1 MNELENFAA
10 INTFVLDVDGV
21 LTNSTLLVLEN
32 GKLLRQMNVRD
43 GYAIKRA
50 IDMGYK
56 VAIITG
62 GKSQGV
68 VTRLKNLGVVDIYYG
83 ISDKVEAY
91 REFMYLYDD
100 PDDPENSI
108 GYENVLYMGDDVPD
122 YEVMRLVG
130 LPACPNDACPEILS
144 IAKYVSHAKGGEGA
158 VRDVIERTLRLNGHW
173 LPKSEEEDL
182 PTSV

>member
-1 MNELENFAA
+1 MNELENFGT
-10 INTFVLDVDGV
+10 ITTFIFDVDGV
-21 LTNSTLLVLEN
+21 LTNSQLLVLEN
-32 GKLLRQMNVRD
+32 GKLLRHMNVRD

-56 VAIITG
+56 VAVITG

-68 VTRLKNLGVVDIYYG
+68 VTRLRNLGVVDIYYG
-83 ISDKVEAY
+83 ISNKVEAY

-100 PDDPENSI
+100 ELT
-108 GYENVLYMGDDVPD
+108 YENVLYMGDDVPD

-130 LPACPNDACPEILS
+130 MPVCPNDACPEILS
-144 IAKYVSHAKGGEGA
+144 IAKYVSHANGGQGA
-158 VRDVIERTLRLNGHW
+158 VRDVIERVLRLNGHW
-173 LPKSEEEDL
+173 LPAEEEEL

>member
-1 MNELENFAA
+1 MNELEYFGS
-10 INTFVLDVDGV
+10 ITTFVLDVDGV
-21 LTNSTLLVLEN
+21 LTDSGVLVLEN
-32 GKLLRQMNVRD
+32 GKLLRKMNVRD

-50 IDMGYK
+50 IKMGYK

-68 VTRLKNLGVVDIYYG
+68 VTRLRNLGVVDIYYG

-91 REFMYLYDD
+91 REFMYLYED
-100 PDDPENSI
+100 EI
-108 GYENVLYMGDDVPD
+108 AYENVLYMGDDIPD

-130 LPACPNDACPEILS
+130 LPACPNDACPEILA
-144 IAKYVSHAKGGEGA
+144 IAKYVSHARGGQGA

-173 LPKSEEEDL
+173 LPAEDEAEDL

>member
-1 MNELENFAA
+1 MNELENFGE
-10 INTFVLDVDGV
+10 ITTFIFDVDGV
-21 LTNSTLLVLEN
+21 LTNSQLLVLEN

-68 VTRLKNLGVVDIYYG
+68 VTRLRNLGVVDIYYG

-100 PDDPENSI
+100 EI
-108 GYENVLYMGDDVPD
+108 TYENVLYMGDDVPD
-122 YEVMRLVG
+122 YDVMRLVG

-144 IAKYVSHAKGGEGA
+144 LAKYVSHAKGGQGA

-173 LPKSEEEDL
+173 LPSEGDEEL

>member
-1 MNELENFAA
+1 MNELENFGA
-10 INTFVLDVDGV
+10 ITTFVFDVDGV
-21 LTNSTLLVLEN
+21 LTNSQLLVLEN
-32 GKLLRQMNVRD
+32 GKLLRHMNVRD

-50 IDMGYK
+50 ISMGYK

-68 VTRLKNLGVVDIYYG
+68 VTRLRNLGVVDIYYG

-100 PDDPENSI
+100 EID
-108 GYENVLYMGDDVPD
+108 YENVLYMGDDVPD

-130 LPACPNDACPEILS
+130 MPACPNDACPEILS
-144 IAKYVSHAKGGEGA
+144 IAKYVSHANGGQGA
-158 VRDVIERTLRLNGHW
+158 VRDVIERVLRLKGHW
-173 LPKSEEEDL
+173 LPVEGEDDL

>member
-1 MNELENFAA
+1 MNELEKFAD
-10 INTFVLDVDGV
+10 INTFIFDVDGV
-21 LTNSTLLVLEN
+21 LTNSQLIVLED

-50 IDMGYK
+50 IDMGYR

-62 GKSQGV
+62 GKSEGV
-68 VTRLKNLGVVDIYYG
+68 VSRLQGLGVVDIYYG

-100 PDDPENSI
+100 EISD
-108 GYENVLYMGDDVPD
+108 ENVMYMGDDVPD

-130 LPACPNDACPEILS
+130 IPACPNDACAEILS
-144 IAKYVSHAKGGEGA
+144 IATYVSQAKGGEGA
-158 VRDVIERTLRLNGHW
+158 VRDVIERTLRLKGNW
-173 LPKSEEEDL
+173 LPHGEEDEL

>member
-1 MNELENFAA
+1 MNELENFGT
-10 INTFVLDVDGV
+10 ITTFIFDVDGV
-21 LTNSTLLVLEN
+21 LTNSQLLVLEN

-68 VTRLKNLGVVDIYYG
+68 VTRLRNLGVVDIYYG

-100 PDDPENSI
+100 EI
-108 GYENVLYMGDDVPD
+108 TYENVLYMGDDVPD
-122 YEVMRLVG
+122 YDVMRLVG
-130 LPACPNDACPEILS
+130 MPVCPNDACSEILS
-144 IAKYVSHAKGGEGA
+144 IAKYVSHAKGGQGA

-173 LPKSEEEDL
+173 LPVEGEEDL

>member
-1 MNELENFAA
+1 MNELERFEP
-10 INTFVLDVDGV
+10 INTFIFDVDGV
-21 LTNSTLLVLEN
+21 LTNSQLLVLEN

-50 IDMGYK
+50 IDMGYR

-68 VTRLKNLGVVDIYYG
+68 VTRLKGLGVVDIYYG
-83 ISDKVEAY
+83 IHDKVEAY
-91 REFMYLYDD
+91 REFMHLYDD
-100 PDDPENSI
+100 EITD
-108 GYENVLYMGDDVPD
+108 ENVLYMGDDVPD
-122 YEVMRLVG
+122 YNVMRLVG
-130 LPACPNDACPEILS
+130 FPTCPRDACSEILS
-144 IAKYVSHAKGGEGA
+144 IASYVSSARGGEGA

-173 LPKSEEEDL
+173 LPAGDDEEL

>member
-1 MNELENFAA
+1 MNELEAFSD
-10 INTFVLDVDGV
+10 ITTFVLDVDGV
-21 LTNSTLLVLEN
+21 LTNSNLLVLEN

-62 GKSQGV
+62 GKSEGV
-68 VTRLKNLGVVDIYYG
+68 VTRLRNLGVVDIYYG
-83 ISDKVEAY
+83 ISDKVAAY
-91 REFMYLYDD
+91 REFMYLYND
-100 PDDPENSI
+100 PEDPENFIS
-108 GYENVLYMGDDVPD
+108 YENVLYMGDDVPD

-144 IAKYVSHAKGGEGA
+144 IAKYVSHANGGQGA

>member
-1 MNELENFAA
+1 MNELERFEP
-10 INTFVLDVDGV
+10 ITTFIFDVDGV
-21 LTNSTLLVLEN
+21 LTNSQLLVLEN
-32 GKLLRQMNVRD
+32 GKLLRQMSVRD

-50 IDMGYK
+50 IDTGYK

-68 VTRLKNLGVVDIYYG
+68 VARLRGLGVVDIYYG
-83 ISDKVEAY
+83 ISNKVEAY

-100 PDDPENSI
+100 DITD
-108 GYENVLYMGDDVPD
+108 ENVLFMGDDVPD
-122 YEVMRLVG
+122 YDVMRLVG
-130 LPACPNDACPEILS
+130 FPTCPRDACPEILS
-144 IAKYVSHAKGGEGA
+144 IASYVSSAKGGEGA

-173 LPKSEEEDL
+173 MPTADEDL

>member
-1 MNELENFAA
+1 MNELERFEK
-10 INTFVLDVDGV
+10 INTFIFDVDGV
-21 LTNSTLLVLEN
+21 LTNSHLLVLEN

-50 IDMGYK
+50 VDMGYK

-62 GKSQGV
+62 GKSKGV
-68 VTRLKNLGVVDIYYG
+68 VTRLQGLGVVDIYYG

-100 PDDPENSI
+100 EITD
-108 GYENVLYMGDDVPD
+108 ENVLYMGDDVPD

-130 LPACPNDACPEILS
+130 FPTCPRDACPEILS
-144 IAKYVSHAKGGEGA
+144 IASYVSSANGGGGA
-158 VRDVIERTLRLNGHW
+158 VRDVIERTLRMNGHW
-173 LPKSEEEDL
+173 MPSDEEDL